1 MPMKLQSYLFVNA
14 LRGLALTLTV
24 ILFTI
29 LLVDVV
35 EQLRTVGRRAAISLD
50 QAALLTALKAPMLM
64 MQALPFAVLIGAMI
78 SFTKLSRSSELP
90 AIRAAGVSAWR
101 FLAPS
106 LLLAVLLGVSSAFLL
121 DPLASRA
128 NEAFEQERARLTGR
142 PATGVTIPN
151 QGLWLR
157 QGDDQGQIVIH
168 ARGASERGE
177 ALLNA
182 TFYEFERV
190 AAGRGDEFAFARRFD
205 VERAQLRDGFWQ
217 LTGVTENEP
226 GLEPKRA
233 QDLAISSSLDPQT
246 LLNRFASPNTVGF
259 WQLPAFIFEAEAAGL
274 DANRYRM
281 KFHSLLAT
289 PVLLAAMT
297 LIGAGFCM
305 RLARLGGTSQL
316 VLMGAAS
323 GFLLFFLTQLSSGL
337 AAANVAPPAAAAWCP
352 AFAALF
358 AALAWF
364 AYREDG

>member
-1 MPMKLQSYLFVNA
+1 MPRRLETYLFINA
-14 LRGLALTLTV
+14 VRGLALTLAV

-29 LLVDVV
+29 LLVDIV
-35 EQLRTVGRRAAISLD
+35 EQLRTVGRRATISLD
-50 QAALLTALKAPMLM
+50 QAAMLTALKAPMLM
-64 MQALPFAVLIGAMI
+64 MQAMPFAILIGAMI
-78 SFTKLSRSSELP
+78 AFTRLSRSSELP

-106 LLLAVLLGVSSAFLL
+106 LTLSVLIGLASAFLL

-128 NEAFEQERARLTGR
+128 NEAFERERAELTGR
-142 PATGVTIPN
+142 PATGVTISN

-157 QGDDQGQIVIH
+157 QGDEGGQIVIH

-177 ALLNA
+177 ALLDA

-190 AAGRGDEFAFARRFD
+190 SDGRNDQFAFARRFD
-205 VERAQLRDGFWQ
+205 VERAQLRNGFWQ
-217 LTGVTENEP
+217 LSGVTEHEP
-226 GLEPKRA
+226 GKDPKTLT
-233 QDLAISSSLDPQT
+233 DLAISSSLDPQT

-259 WQLPAFIFEAEAAGL
+259 WQLPEFIKQAESAGL

-281 KFHSLLAT
+281 KLHSLLAT
-289 PVLLAAMT
+289 PLLLAAMT
-297 LIGAGFCM
+297 LIGAGFCL

-323 GFLLFFLTQLSSGL
+323 GFLLFFLTQLSAGL
-337 AAANVAPPAAAAWCP
+337 AAADVAPPAAAAWSP
-352 AFAALF
+352 ALAALF
-358 AALAWF
+358 AALGWF